1 MKDSMVFIIR
11 FILFA
16 LFHSIGAS
24 ESFKKIIAGD
34 KSHEPRWY
42 RLAYCTASLF
52 MFMYTMA
59 AYRNSSVLYF
69 IPGVWSLIFYLAQL
83 TVAIMLF
90 YSLFQTGIPEFLGIR
105 QLGREV
111 IKQHLVKTGWY
122 RRVRHPLYFLSLLFM
137 ALAPVMT
144 VQWLLLTI
152 FSLIYFILGAKI
164 EEERL
169 LLQFGDEYRQYM
181 SETPFLIPSF
191 KNRAMNIESAQ
202 GS

>member
-1 MKDSMVFIIR
+1 
-11 FILFA
+11 
-16 LFHSIGAS
+16 
-24 ESFKKIIAGD
+24 
-34 KSHEPRWY
+34 
-42 RLAYCTASLF
+42 
-52 MFMYTMA
+52 
-59 AYRNSSVLYF
+59 
-69 IPGVWSLIFYLAQL
+69 
-83 TVAIMLF
+83 
-90 YSLFQTGIPEFLGIR
+90 
-105 QLGREV
+105 
-111 IKQHLVKTGWY
+111 
-122 RRVRHPLYFLSLLFM
+122 M